1 MMRLTR
7 LGGYALAA
15 AAVVLAGV
23 VVPATLGAAQSL
35 TVTRYA
41 GTDRFDTAA
50 QVADAT
56 FTAPVPVAFIARGDA
71 FADALAGTPAA
82 AVGGGPVLLVES
94 GAIPPATAAELTA
107 LTPGRIVV
115 LGGPSAVAD
124 SVLTALK
131 AYTTGSV
138 TRLAGADRYA
148 TAAAISAATFSPG
161 VGAAYIATDIGFA
174 DALAGGAAAGTA
186 KDPILI
192 VQQGA
197 IPAATAQEL
206 TRLQPKSIVI
216 LGGLAAV
223 SAAVATQL
231 ATFTTGAVT
240 RVAGADRYATAVAIS
255 QASFPGT
262 AASVYLA
269 TGANF
274 PDALAGGVA
283 AALAPGPLLLTLA
296 ACLPPN
302 VAAEIIRLGAT
313 QVFILGGTSVIS
325 AAVDSLTVCA
335 LPQAITITPS
345 TGLTDGQVVHVVA
358 TGFSPGVQYTA
369 LECADNGGV
378 PAAGDCDVNGVKLA
392 TADAQGTVTLDYT
405 ARKGPFGTNN
415 IVCGPMQKCA
425 IGVAG
430 FAPDNTAQAALED
443 ITFA

>member
-161 VGAAYIATDIGFA
+161 VGAAYIATDIG
-174 DALAGGAAAGTA
+174 
-186 KDPILI
+186 
-192 VQQGA
+192 
-197 IPAATAQEL
+197 
-206 TRLQPKSIVI
+206 
-216 LGGLAAV
+216 
-223 SAAVATQL
+223 
-231 ATFTTGAVT
+231 
-240 RVAGADRYATAVAIS
+240 
-255 QASFPGT
+255 
-262 AASVYLA
+262 
-269 TGANF
+269 F

>member
-1 MMRLTR
+1 M
-7 LGGYALAA
+7 
-15 AAVVLAGV
+15 
-23 VVPATLGAAQSL
+23 
-35 TVTRYA
+35 
-41 GTDRFDTAA
+41 
-50 QVADAT
+50 
-56 FTAPVPVAFIARGDA
+56 
-71 FADALAGTPAA
+71 
-82 AVGGGPVLLVES
+82 LLVES